1 MRVCEDVPIEAPAG
15 RTVDK
20 TAGEVVPKLIKAAD
34 EYKPGDALARLR
46 STDNDFGTPK
56 VVRSEDATVGA
67 KVSEIMLM
75 LVVAA
80 VTPGF
85 ETVKLDEILD
95 DVEVPEDKR
104 GPRPLE
110 RETMDA
116 SVGMLKELVLEL
128 DKGLDVGS
136 RGVAVVEAVD
146 TPLIEGKEPVSI
158 EVAPVGS
165 VLFDVA
171 LPTMP
176 GVEPLMIPGVEPS
189 PRPGVDD
196 GEKSG

>member
-1 MRVCEDVPIEAPAG
+1 MVRVCEDVPIDAPAG
-15 RTVDK
+15 GTVDK

-34 EYKPGDALARLR
+34 EYKPDDALARLR
-46 STDNDFGTPK
+46 STDNEFGTPE

-85 ETVKLDEILD
+85 ETVKLDKTLD
-95 DVEVPEDKR
+95 GVEVPEDKR

-110 RETMDA
+110 REIMDA
-116 SVGMLKELVLEL
+116 TVGMLMEFVLEIGE
-128 DKGLDVGS
+128 GLDM
-136 RGVAVVEAVD
+136 AVD
-146 TPLIEGKEPVSI
+146 MPLLEGKEPVSVD
-158 EVAPVGS
+158 VAPVGTMLS
-165 VLFDVA
+165 VVT

-176 GVEPLMIPGVEPS
+176 GVEPS
-189 PRPGVDD
+189 PRLGIDE